1 MSNNPTGL
9 FADRN
14 CQLTADGTGLIV
26 LDQTLLPNEER
37 YITLRSA
44 EEVADAISRLC
55 VRGAPLIGVAAA
67 LGMAVAVRRCVAEG
81 MPLEE
86 SVRHCHS
93 TIANARPTAV
103 NLRWALDSMLPHATS
118 PESLLKAAL
127 ALKASEEATFE
138 AIALHGSSLITPGMG
153 ILTHCNAGYLA
164 TGGSYGTALAPIYK
178 AHEQGKEPHVYA
190 DETRPLLQ
198 GARLTAY
205 ELTRRGV
212 RTTLICDNMAA
223 AVMAQGKVQ
232 MVLVGCDRV
241 AANGDTANKI
251 GTLGVA
257 ILAHHFG
264 IPFYVCGPSSTFDP
278 TTPTGNDIRIE
289 QRNPEE
295 VRSLWYRQPLAPA
308 DCHIL
313 NPAFDVTPRHLI
325 TAFITEKGII
335 S

>member
-1 MSNNPTGL
+1 MSSNPTGL

-67 LGMAVAVRRCVAEG
+67 LGMAVAVRHCVAKG
-81 MPLEE
+81 MCLEE

-223 AVMAQGKVQ
+223 TVMAQGKVQ